1 MVLSAGS
8 FADDLRV
15 VPAKTSEMISEGNA
29 GQAGGCRGATSFAD
43 WDFVLDAQRQRS
55 YVASLHGKDFAVS
68 VEDEMILEVFA
79 DFAVSAAG
87 GDREMSCGTRGDL
100 EVKIEGNGRGIEG
113 RTQVG

>member
-1 MVLSAGS
+1 MVLAAGS
-8 FADDLRV
+8 FADNLRL
-15 VPAKTSEMISEGNA
+15 VPAQTAEMISEGNA

-43 WDFVLDAQRQRS
+43 WDFVLDAKRQRS
-55 YVASLHGKDFAVS
+55 YVASLDGKDFAVS
-68 VEDEMILEVFA
+68 VEDEVILEVFA